1 LAEPVY
7 EKLVDALNL
16 RGGVMPALKC
26 REFFALIEELFT
38 PEEAELAAKMPLSP
52 IPAETFA
59 REIAGGDPKEVESLL
74 ETMANKGL
82 VFTYE
87 KGDVRYYDLM
97 VLLPGIF
104 EMQFLKGEVNDRAR
118 KLAHLFED
126 YFNKL
131 SLPSTSGPKG
141 AAAAPTGIAIFPFAR
156 VITVEEEIP
165 ASVEIHPYDRVS
177 GYIKKADHIAVGIC
191 YCRHHGELVGR
202 PCDKPKDVCMAFG
215 PGAKFVIERGFAR
228 AIPKEEAFQV
238 LDRAEKAG
246 LIHCSS
252 NTGKYIDFIC
262 NCCDCHCGII
272 QSIKNAAFPSLGANS
287 SFIMSVIEE
296 ECMGCG
302 DCVDRCQMDALTME
316 GDLVIRDAERCIG
329 CGLCISVCPT
339 EALRLELR
347 EGAPV
352 PPLDRREFNAALMAS
367 LQRNK

>member
-1 LAEPVY
+1 MTQEVY
-7 EKLVDALNL
+7 EKLADALNS
-16 RGGVMPALKC
+16 RGGAVPALKC
-26 REFFALIEELFT
+26 KEFFALVEELFT
-38 PEEAELAAKMPLSP
+38 PEEAELAVKMPLNP

-59 REIAGGDPKEVESLL
+59 REIAGGDPKKVESIL

-82 VFTYE
+82 VFSHE
-87 KGDVRYYDLM
+87 KGGVRLYSLM

-104 EMQFLKGEVNDRAR
+104 EMQFLKGEVSDRTK

-126 YFNKL
+126 YVNAI
-131 SLPSTSGPKG
+131 SQRATRGSS
-141 AAAAPTGIAIFPFAR
+141 GIAVFPFAR
-156 VITVEEEIP
+156 VIPVEKEIP
-165 ASVEIHPYDRVS
+165 AGVEIHPYDRVS
-177 GYIKKADHIAVGIC
+177 DYIAKSDYVAVGIC

-215 PGAKFVIERGFAR
+215 PQAKFIVERGFGR
-228 AIPKEEAFQV
+228 MVSKEEALKI

-252 NTGKYIDFIC
+252 NTGKYIDFMC

-272 QSIKNAAFPSLGANS
+272 QSIKNAAVPSMGAVS
-287 SFIMSVIEE
+287 SFIMSVDEE

-302 DCVDRCQMDALTME
+302 DCVERCQMDALTVE
-316 GDLVIRDAERCIG
+316 GDIVVRNAERCIG

-352 PPLDRREFNAALMAS
+352 PPFDRKEFNLAMMAS
-367 LQRNK
+367 LQQKR

>member
-7 EKLVDALNL
+7 EKLIGALNL
-16 RGGVMPALKC
+16 RGGALPAIKC
-26 REFFALIEELFT
+26 KELFALMEELFT
-38 PEEAELAAKMPLSP
+38 PDEAELAAKMPLDP
-52 IPAETFA
+52 IPAEDFA
-59 REIAGGDPKEVESLL
+59 MEIAGAPKEVERIL

-82 VFTYE
+82 VFTHE
-87 KGDVRYYDLM
+87 KGGVRFYNLM

-118 KLAHLFED
+118 KLARLFED

-131 SLPSTSGPKG
+131 SVPSATTPKG
-141 AAAAPTGIAIFPFAR
+141 EATAPTGIALFPFAR
-156 VITVEEEIP
+156 VITVEREIP
-165 ASVEIHPYDRVS
+165 AGIEIHPYDRVS
-177 GYIKKADHIAVGIC
+177 DYIAKANHIAVGIC

-215 PGAKFVIERGFAR
+215 PAAKYVSERGFAR
-228 AIPKEEAFQV
+228 LVSKEEALQI

-252 NTGKYIDFIC
+252 NTSKYIDFMC

-272 QSIKNAAFPSLGANS
+272 QSVKTAAFPSMAAFS
-287 SFIMSVIEE
+287 SFILSVNEE
-296 ECMGCG
+296 DCMGCG
-302 DCVDRCQMDALTME
+302 DCVERCQMDALTME
-316 GDLVIRDAERCIG
+316 GDLVVRDIERCIG

-347 EGAPV
+347 EEAPL
-352 PPLDRREFNAALMAS
+352 PALDRREFNEALISS
-367 LQRNK
+367 LQRNR